1 MSCRRCG
8 RAKGIDRR
16 GLCRPCYRDK
26 GARRAY
32 DRLPIQPS
40 PVRQSGLVPPA
51 EPCPFPPGSPG
62 KLAALERRAAAGQY
76 LWHEDDAAD
85 WAGVAVAV
93 AALVG
98 GGDAEGDDDADD

>member
-32 DRLPIQPS
+32 DRLSHQQS
-40 PVRQSGLVPPA
+40 PVPQDGLVPPA
-51 EPCPFPPGSPG
+51 EPCPYPPGSPG
-62 KLAALERRAAAGQY
+62 KLAALERRAERGEL
-76 LWHEDDAAD
+76 LWHADDAAD
-85 WAGVAVAV
+85 WAGVAVAL
-93 AALVG
+93 AAVG
-98 GGDAEGDDDADD
+98 AADAEGIDDADD